1 MAGPLSG
8 HLINSYE
15 SSMSNQSIYTDGLI
29 SFSPSMHGGFN
40 PNMHST
46 QQSLASDSLSHAST
60 SMGES
65 IYDRVSRLQ
74 AKLNQKLGPEFIS
87 TRPGPGGGPKLTYA
101 EGWKV
106 INVANEVFGYHGW
119 SSNIVSLTTDYMD
132 FNEETKRYNVGVSAI
147 MRVTLKEGVHHEDV
161 GYGMI
166 ENVKSRGQALDKCKK
181 EAVTDGLKRT
191 LRTFGNVLGNCLY
204 DKSYTSEI
212 VKIKPPPVKFD
223 QSELHRLPQYS
234 EKPSPSVATSAA
246 TSASTS
252 SRPIVT
258 TSTPVRIPPP
268 APPQPPK
275 LQPQQQPVKPI
286 SSVPRHMQPSG
297 LQTPIT
303 TPGGERKVTFA
314 QPVKAEPGQPQMKP
328 LQGQMLPPPLPAV
341 DDAGDESFG
350 FSDDDAL
357 FACVDL
363 GDGDLGRPIDFE
375 EGTASSST
383 HSPDEEA
390 PVKETPR
397 QSVPQPQ
404 VQSSKPAGSHGP
416 MGLGRT
422 NQGSGPQQ
430 NAPPRQGTSA
440 TVASTSVIPRSGGS
454 NKPPSG
460 GPSRS
465 NGGGAAGSAARAL
478 AIAAHTRNT
487 TPASSSTTNQ
497 NQNPAATS
505 DGTAPPP
512 PQKRPVTPSAGSFN
526 FPQGMPASYL
536 QDPNKPPPM
545 PQGLKRGADAMMSS
559 STRSGTSAGMGLSGS
574 GGHGGAARRPL
585 ATLAHDGRN
594 APPGEYQQEEPMQ
607 GCHIVDLADAAED
620 WSLLLEVLYNPFR
633 QQTKCSF
640 RMLAA
645 MLRLGRK
652 YDFREAYED
661 ALSRIRFE
669 FPSDFEAFDNLDANM
684 TRIEYQRGIYCDLLN
699 LAYECGV
706 HSSIPLLAF
715 CCLREET
722 LETILTGVEREDNS
736 CAVLSDDLKMPM
748 ALAFGRMA
756 LFQHQN
762 LSWLRDDGV
771 VPHSSCQS
779 PTRCAQRRNTMA
791 GVVDHDHQGQFN
803 LGYTIDQWDDR
814 WTGILCAPCEE
825 AAATTYEPEALHATK
840 RKRTEDTSEPA
851 MANTTP
857 ITRSKIWVPYGDMV
871 LQAESTQFRVNRDV
885 LARQSPVFS
894 DMFSLPQP
902 SDEPTIEGCPVVHLF
917 DSAKDWE
924 LLLEILYDPFK
935 YEDALPFD
943 LIASMLRLGR
953 KYEMK
958 TVKQNAV
965 SRIRYEY
972 PTRLDSWERV
982 EASVTKII
990 LLEGDRSGP
999 LSLNVFKLAYE
1010 CDVLP
1015 SLPILAFLC
1024 INNLDIEA
1032 LLQDEIQDSDG
1043 SCIVLPDDLKLKL
1056 AIASERA
1063 YKFQRQHSEWLAD
1076 GEMIPDPA
1084 CKVPTKCTSQR
1095 QSIHHILAFGDV
1107 DMNARFHTITFWQSE
1122 WSDGFCRACG
1132 KAAKEA
1138 YRSKLPAAWAALP
1151 SFFGMPEWQDFEGL
1165 D

>member
-8 HLINSYE
+8 HLIDSYE

-29 SFSPSMHGGFN
+29 SFSPSMHGLGGFN

-223 QSELHRLPQYS
+223 QSELHRLPQFS
-234 EKPSPSVATSAA
+234 EKPSPAVATSAA
-246 TSASTS
+246 TSASMS

-258 TSTPVRIPPP
+258 TSTPVRMPPP

-275 LQPQQQPVKPI
+275 HQAQQQPVKPI
-286 SSVPRHMQPSG
+286 SS
-297 LQTPIT
+297 TPIT
-303 TPGGERKVTFA
+303 TPGGERTVSFA
-314 QPVKAEPGQPQMKP
+314 QP
-328 LQGQMLPPPLPAV
+328 GQMLPPPLPAV

-375 EGTASSST
+375 EGTACSST
-383 HSPDEEA
+383 LSPGEEA
-390 PVKETPR
+390 P
-397 QSVPQPQ
+397 SVPQPQ
-404 VQSSKPAGSHGP
+404 PQVQSKPAGSHGP

-422 NQGSGPQQ
+422 NQGVVPQQ
-430 NAPPRQGTSA
+430 NALPRQGT
-440 TVASTSVIPRSGGS
+440 VIPR
-454 NKPPSG
+454 SG

-478 AIAAHTRNT
+478 AIAAHIRNT
-487 TPASSSTTNQ
+487 TPTSSSTSNQ
-497 NQNPAATS
+497 NQNSAAAS
-505 DGTAPPP
+505 DSAAPGP

-545 PQGLKRGADAMMSS
+545 LQGLKRGADAMMSS

-574 GGHGGAARRPL
+574 GGQGGAARRPL

-594 APPGEYQQEEPMQ
+594 APPGEYQQ
-607 GCHIVDLADAAED
+607 GCHIVDLTDAAED

-633 QQTKCSF
+633 QQAKCSF
-640 RMLAA
+640 RILAA

-669 FPSDFEAFDNLDANM
+669 FPSDFEAFDNLDADM

-722 LETILTGVEREDNS
+722 LETILTGVEREDKS
-736 CAVLSDDLKMPM
+736 CAVLSDDLKMSM

-762 LSWLRDDGV
+762 LSWLRDESV

-779 PTRCAQRRNTMA
+779 PARYPWYSMSQ
-791 GVVDHDHQGQFN
+791 
-803 LGYTIDQWDDR
+803 
-814 WTGILCAPCEE
+814 
-825 AAATTYEPEALHATK
+825 PEALPSTK
-840 RKRTEDTSEPA
+840 RKRTEDASEPA

-857 ITRSKIWVPYGDMV
+857 ITRSEIWVPYGDMV

-924 LLLEILYDPFK
+924 LLLEILYDP
-935 YEDALPFD
+935 
-943 LIASMLRLGR
+943 
-953 KYEMK
+953 
-958 TVKQNAV
+958 
-965 SRIRYEY
+965 
-972 PTRLDSWERV
+972 
-982 EASVTKII
+982 
-990 LLEGDRSGP
+990 
-999 LSLNVFKLAYE
+999 
-1010 CDVLP
+1010 
-1015 SLPILAFLC
+1015 
-1024 INNLDIEA
+1024 
-1032 LLQDEIQDSDG
+1032 
-1043 SCIVLPDDLKLKL
+1043 
-1056 AIASERA
+1056 
-1063 YKFQRQHSEWLAD
+1063 
-1076 GEMIPDPA
+1076 
-1084 CKVPTKCTSQR
+1084 
-1095 QSIHHILAFGDV
+1095 
-1107 DMNARFHTITFWQSE
+1107 
-1122 WSDGFCRACG
+1122 
-1132 KAAKEA
+1132 
-1138 YRSKLPAAWAALP
+1138 
-1151 SFFGMPEWQDFEGL
+1151 
-1165 D
+1165 